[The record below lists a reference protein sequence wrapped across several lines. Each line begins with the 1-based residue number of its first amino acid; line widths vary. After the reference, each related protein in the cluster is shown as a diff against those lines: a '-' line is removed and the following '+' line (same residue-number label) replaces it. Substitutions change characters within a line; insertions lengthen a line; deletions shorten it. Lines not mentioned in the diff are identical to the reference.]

1 VVRTHGLGSSPVDGV
16 ASLGVRP
23 TVEDAGRVL
32 LEVHCLTWPAAQSQL
47 AQSEAGLDSAY
58 GKIVR
63 VELLAKLH
71 DELKYEGLDA
81 LKIGIA
87 KDCDDAR
94 AFFAALSAPHSLQSL
109 RERI

>member
-1 VVRTHGLGSSPVDGV
+1 
-16 ASLGVRP
+16 
-23 TVEDAGRVL
+23 
-32 LEVHCLTWPAAQSQL
+32 
-47 AQSEAGLDSAY
+47 
-58 GKIVR
+58 
-63 VELLAKLH
+63 LH